1 MVATTSA
8 PREKGGD
15 LKPTRLIEWAAR
27 LGYASRGL
35 VYVLL
40 GGLAVL
46 AASGAGGDTSGKR
59 GVLVT
64 VLMQPLG
71 WIWLSLIA
79 LGLASFAAW
88 RLLESVTD
96 ADNRGSS
103 FKGIAVRA
111 THFGSGILYLV
122 LSAFAV
128 SLALG
133 WAASGEDGQAAKD
146 WTAWLMSKPFGT
158 WLVMLGGLGFAG
170 AGFGFLWKAWQNK
183 FKKLA
188 DRGSMQWLITM
199 GRIGFASRGIV
210 YLLIGSFLVLAG
222 WHNNAQEAEG
232 LGGALN
238 SLQQQPYG
246 WILLG
251 FTALGLVAYGA
262 FGIAEAVY
270 RRIDPPQTFELR
282 P

>member
-1 MVATTSA
+1 MATTTTS
-8 PREKGGD
+8 PREKGTD
-15 LKPTRLIEWAAR
+15 LKPTRFVEWAAR

-46 AASGAGGDTSGKR
+46 AAFGAGGGTSGKQ

-64 VLMQPLG
+64 VLTQPLG

-79 LGLASFAAW
+79 VGLGFFAGW
-88 RLLESVTD
+88 RLVESITD
-96 ADNRGSS
+96 ADRRGTNP
-103 FKGIAVRA
+103 KEIAVRA
-111 THFGSGILYLV
+111 THFGSGLLYLG

-128 SLALG
+128 SLAWG
-133 WAASGEDGQAAKD
+133 WAAAGEDGQAAKD
-146 WTAWLMSKPFGT
+146 WTAWLMSKPFGS
-158 WLVMLGGLGFAG
+158 WLVIL
-170 AGFGFLWKAWQNK
+170 AGFGFAGVGLGFLWKGWQGK

-188 DRGSMQWLITM
+188 DDGSMRWLIAT
-199 GRIGFASRGIV
+199 GRVGYASRGIV

-222 WHNNAQEAEG
+222 WHNNPQEAEG
-232 LGGALN
+232 LGGALS

-251 FTALGLVAYGA
+251 LTALGLVAYGA

-270 RRIDPPQTFELR
+270 RRINPPQTA
-282 P
+282 

>member
-1 MVATTSA
+1 M
-8 PREKGGD
+8 
-15 LKPTRLIEWAAR
+15 
-27 LGYASRGL
+27 L
-35 VYVLL
+35 V

-46 AASGAGGDTSGKR
+46 AAFGTGSNTTGKQ

-64 VLMQPLG
+64 VLTQPLG

-79 LGLASFAAW
+79 LGLGFFSAW
-88 RLLESVTD
+88 RLVESITD
-96 ADNRGSS
+96 ADRRGTNL
-103 FKGIAVRA
+103 KGIAIRA
-111 THFGSGILYLV
+111 AHFGSGILYLS

-146 WTAWLMSKPFGT
+146 WTAWLMSKPFGS
-158 WLVMLGGLGFAG
+158 WLVMLAGLGFAG
-170 AGFGFLWKAWQNK
+170 AGLGFLWKGWQGK
-183 FKKLA
+183 FKKLP
-188 DRGSMQWLITM
+188 DEGSMQWLITT
-199 GRIGFASRGIV
+199 GRVGYASRGIV

-222 WHNNAQEAEG
+222 LHNNPQEAEG
-232 LGGALN
+232 LGGALS

-251 FTALGLVAYGA
+251 LTALGLVAYGA

-270 RRIDPPQTFELR
+270 RRIDPPQTTEL

>member
-1 MVATTSA
+1 MATTTSP
-8 PREKGGD
+8 PRDQGGD
-15 LKPTRLIEWAAR
+15 HKPGHLVEGAAR

-46 AASGAGGDTSGKR
+46 AAFGAGGDTSGKQ

-64 VLMQPLG
+64 VLTQPLG
-71 WIWLSLIA
+71 WLWLSLIA
-79 LGLASFAAW
+79 LGLASFGAW

-122 LSAFAV
+122 LGAFAV

-133 WAASGEDGQAAKD
+133 WAAAGEDGQAAKD
-146 WTAWLMSKPFGT
+146 WTAWLMSKPFGS
-158 WLVMLGGLGFAG
+158 WLVMLAGLGFAG
-170 AGFGFLWKAWQNK
+170 AGLGFVWKGWQGK

-188 DRGSMQWLITM
+188 DEGSMQWLITT
-199 GRIGFASRGIV
+199 GRVGYAARGIV
-210 YLLIGSFLVLAG
+210 YFLIGSFLVLAG
-222 WHNNAQEAEG
+222 WHNNPQEAEG
-232 LGGALN
+232 LGGALS

-270 RRIDPPQTFELR
+270 RRIDPPQTTELF
-282 P
+282 